1 MPSSSS
7 TRWARGKSYAIYDL
21 KDGALSITY
30 PDTVDEALSERLMT
44 AEEMQDALER
54 QLFLGLESD

>member
-1 MPSSSS
+1 MRRYCSF
-7 TRWARGKSYAIYDL
+7 AYAIYDL

-30 PDTVDEALSERLMT
+30 PDTVDEALAERLMT
-44 AEEMQDALER
+44 AREMQDALER